1 MTEPRIL
8 ALETSSPRGAVAL
21 AEGDRLLIE
30 ERFSAVEGHGRD
42 LLPVVER
49 LCRAQGWM
57 PGTIQECHLS
67 IGPGSFT
74 GLRVAV
80 AFTRHL
86 ALAVGARIVPVP
98 TLDVLAANVLTM
110 SDAPAAVAVML
121 DAKRAQVFGA
131 IYRVHAET
139 CEPLAPAV
147 VVEPARLLAD
157 APRPIA
163 ALGEGTRHHLELLRE
178 LGISVLPDAFHAP
191 SAAVVH
197 RLGRRLAAN
206 GGYTRPEALVP
217 LYVRRPEA
225 EELWEKRQA
234 SNP

>member
-1 MTEPRIL
+1 MTDTRIL
-8 ALETSSPRGAVAL
+8 AIETSSPRGAVAL
-21 AEGDRLLIE
+21 AESDRVLVE

-57 PGTIQECHLS
+57 PGTINECHLS

-80 AFTRHL
+80 AFARHL

-98 TLDVLAANVLTM
+98 TLDVLAANVLAKA
-110 SDAPAAVAVML
+110 DAPPNVAVML

-131 IYRVHAET
+131 VYRVRADW
-139 CEPLAPAV
+139 CEPFGPAV
-147 VVEPARLLAD
+147 VVEPARLLAA

-163 ALGEGTRHHLELLRE
+163 ALGEGTRHHLKLLRE
-178 LGISVLPDAFHAP
+178 LGVVVLSDEFNVPT
-191 SAAVVH
+191 AAMVH
-197 RLGRRLAAN
+197 RLGRRIVSA
-206 GGYTRPEALVP
+206 GGDVGAEALVP

>member
-1 MTEPRIL
+1 MTDARIL
-8 ALETSSPRGAVAL
+8 AIETSSPRGAVAL
-21 AEGDRLLIE
+21 AEGDHVLVE

-57 PGTIQECHLS
+57 PGTIKECHLS

-80 AFTRHL
+80 AFARHL
-86 ALAVGARIVPVP
+86 ALAAGARIVPVP
-98 TLDVLAANVLTM
+98 TLDVLAANVLAM
-110 SDAPAAVAVML
+110 ADAPPAVAVML

-131 IYRVHAET
+131 VYRVHADR

-147 VVEPARLLAD
+147 VVEPARLLAN

-163 ALGEGTRHHLELLRE
+163 ALGEGTRHHLDLLLELA
-178 LGISVLPDAFHAP
+178 ISVLPEEFNHP
-191 SAAVVH
+191 TAAMVH
-197 RLGRRLAAN
+197 RLGRRIAATV
-206 GGYTRPEALVP
+206 GYEKPESLVP